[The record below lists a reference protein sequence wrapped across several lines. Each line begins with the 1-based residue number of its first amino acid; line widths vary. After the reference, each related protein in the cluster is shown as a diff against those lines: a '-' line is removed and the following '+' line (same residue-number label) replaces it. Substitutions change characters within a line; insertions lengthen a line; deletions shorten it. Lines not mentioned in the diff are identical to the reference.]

1 MTGKSD
7 LLSITHVFIQ
17 RIGIQERQRLL
28 LLILTQVLVN
38 LIDLIGIGLLG
49 LVGAITVAGIQS
61 QSTSPTILT
70 ILSTIGLE
78 NKSFQ
83 VQVSILAIVATSLLV
98 SRTFISLY
106 LSRRTFLY
114 FARKSI
120 LFSQSILQDTFRKGF
135 ESSRSTST
143 QGFIY
148 STTSGCDV
156 LMIGVFAQSTVLVSD
171 IALLIF
177 MGIGVFILQPATA
190 LVSII
195 IFGSA
200 GAYMHLVLN
209 KKSKLLGQSGA
220 AQAVINGRKVQEL
233 LGSFREIYAANKS
246 FEFITEI
253 GKTRKAS
260 TDNQAEIN
268 YLPIVNKYFLET
280 TLLLGALSVSAIEFV
295 LNDAET
301 AISGLAVF
309 LAAGSRIAPA
319 LLRVQQNLL
328 NIRNS
333 LGGAGP
339 TISKLLE
346 VDNFDFRKPQN
357 QKNLAALP
365 PQVRF
370 EAVSFTYQN
379 SKDQVISNVTFQV
392 GAGETFAIS
401 GPSGSGKTTLVD
413 LMLGLVSPQ
422 QGFIEINGVNP
433 RASIEDGLVTASYV
447 PQEVQLL
454 SASFM
459 ENIALGVP
467 TSEVDLAK
475 LSMAIEN
482 AQLGD
487 VVKSLS
493 EGVETKIGE
502 EGVLLSGGQKQ
513 RVGIARA
520 LYSNAKLIILDEPTT
535 HLDLVHKLK
544 LLKLLKNLCTTQQK
558 CILFSTHDIELAL
571 TLCDQILVM
580 TSQKV
585 VQGRPEDLIQNG
597 TIGDVFRDESIQ
609 FDPNTKTFNLVF

>member
-7 LLSITHVFIQ
+7 LLSITRVFIQ
-17 RIGIQERQRLL
+17 RIGIHEKQRLL

-61 QSTSPTILT
+61 QSTSPTIQT

-83 VQVSILAIVATSLLV
+83 MQVSILAIVATSLLV

-114 FARKSI
+114 FALKSI

-190 LVSII
+190 LVSMM

-233 LGSFREIYAANKS
+233 LGSFREIYTANKS

-253 GKTRKAS
+253 SKTRKAS

-280 TLLLGALSVSAIEFV
+280 TLLVGALSVSAIEFV

-357 QKNLAALP
+357 QKNLAASP

-379 SKDQVISNVTFQV
+379 SKDQVISNVTFKV

-422 QGFIEINGVNP
+422 QGFIEIDGVNP

-487 VVKSLS
+487 VVTSLS

-520 LYSNAKLIILDEPTT
+520 LYSDAKLIILDEPTSA
-535 HLDLVHKLK
+535 LDGETEGFIATAIESLRGSATVVVIAHRLNTLKNVDK
-544 LLKLLKNLCTTQQK
+544 LLYIVNGS
-558 CILFSTHDIELAL
+558 IAA
-571 TLCDQILVM
+571 
-580 TSQKV
+580 
-585 VQGRPEDLIQNG
+585 QGSFEEVRNKIPN
-597 TIGDVFRDESIQ
+597 
-609 FDPNTKTFNLVF
+609 FDYL

>member
-1 MTGKSD
+1 
-7 LLSITHVFIQ
+7 
-17 RIGIQERQRLL
+17 
-28 LLILTQVLVN
+28 
-38 LIDLIGIGLLG
+38 
-49 LVGAITVAGIQS
+49 
-61 QSTSPTILT
+61 
-70 ILSTIGLE
+70 
-78 NKSFQ
+78 
-83 VQVSILAIVATSLLV
+83 
-98 SRTFISLY
+98 
-106 LSRRTFLY
+106 
-114 FARKSI
+114 
-120 LFSQSILQDTFRKGF
+120 
-135 ESSRSTST
+135 
-143 QGFIY
+143 
-148 STTSGCDV
+148 
-156 LMIGVFAQSTVLVSD
+156 
-171 IALLIF
+171 

-520 LYSNAKLIILDEPTT
+520 LYSNAKLIILDEPTSA
-535 HLDLVHKLK
+535 LDGETEGFIATAIESLRGNATVVVIAHRLNTLKNVDK
-544 LLKLLKNLCTTQQK
+544 LLYIVNGS
-558 CILFSTHDIELAL
+558 IAA
-571 TLCDQILVM
+571 
-580 TSQKV
+580 
-585 VQGRPEDLIQNG
+585 QGTFEEVRNKIPN
-597 TIGDVFRDESIQ
+597 
-609 FDPNTKTFNLVF
+609 FDYL

>member
-1 MTGKSD
+1 MTEKSD
-7 LLSITHVFIQ
+7 LLSITRVFMQ

-61 QSTSPTILT
+61 QSTSPAILT

-83 VQVSILAIVATSLLV
+83 MQVSILAIVATSLLV

-120 LFSQSILQDTFRKGF
+120 FFSQSILKDTFRKGF

-177 MGIGVFILQPATA
+177 MGIGVCILQPATA
-190 LVSII
+190 LVSIM

-209 KKSKLLGQSGA
+209 KKSKFLGQSGA

-233 LGSFREIYAANKS
+233 LGSFREIYTANKS

-280 TLLLGALSVSAIEFV
+280 TLLVGALSVSAIEFV
-295 LNDAET
+295 LNDAVT

-357 QKNLAALP
+357 HKSLTALP
-365 PQVRF
+365 PEVRF

-379 SKDQVISNVTFQV
+379 SKDQVISNVTFKV

-520 LYSNAKLIILDEPTT
+520 LYSNAKLIILDEPTSA
-535 HLDLVHKLK
+535 LDGETEGFIATAIESLRGSATVVVIAHRLNTLKNVDK
-544 LLKLLKNLCTTQQK
+544 LLYIINGS
-558 CILFSTHDIELAL
+558 IAA
-571 TLCDQILVM
+571 
-580 TSQKV
+580 
-585 VQGRPEDLIQNG
+585 QGTFEEVRNKI
-597 TIGDVFRDESIQ
+597 
-609 FDPNTKTFNLVF
+609 PNFNYL

>member
-7 LLSITHVFIQ
+7 ILSIIRVFMQ
-17 RIGIQERQRLL
+17 RIGKRERRRLF

-38 LIDLIGIGLLG
+38 FIDLIGIGLLG

-61 QSTSPTILT
+61 QSTSPAILT
-70 ILSTIGLE
+70 MLNMIGLE

-83 VQVSILAIVATSLLV
+83 MQVSVLAIVATSLLI
-98 SRTFISLY
+98 SRTIISLY

-120 LFSQSILQDTFRKGF
+120 VFSESILQDTFQKGF
-135 ESSRSTST
+135 ERSRSIST

-209 KKSKLLGQSGA
+209 KKSKSLGQSGA

-233 LGSFREIYAANKS
+233 LGSFREIYAANRS

-253 GKTRKAS
+253 GKMRKVS

-280 TLLLGALSVSAIEFV
+280 TLLVGALSVSAIEFI
-295 LNDAET
+295 LKDAET
-301 AISGLAVF
+301 AVSALAVF

-333 LGGAGP
+333 LGGAAP

-346 VDNFDFRKPQN
+346 IVNFDFRKPQN
-357 QKNLAALP
+357 HKSLTELP
-365 PQVRF
+365 PEVRF
-370 EAVSFTYQN
+370 EAVSFSYQKSN
-379 SKDQVISNVTFQV
+379 DEVIRNVSFNV
-392 GAGETFAIS
+392 GAGQTFAIS

-413 LMLGLVSPQ
+413 LMLGLLSPQ
-422 QGFIEINGVNP
+422 HGYIEINGINP
-433 RASIEDGLVTASYV
+433 RTSIEDSLITVSYV

-454 SASFM
+454 SGSFM
-459 ENIALGVP
+459 ENVALGVP
-467 TSEVDLAK
+467 ITEVDLER
-475 LSMAIEN
+475 LSMAIEK
-482 AQLGD
+482 AQLSG

-493 EGVETKIGE
+493 EGIKTKIGE
-502 EGVLLSGGQKQ
+502 EGILLSGGQKQ

-520 LYSNAKLIILDEPTT
+520 LYSNAKLIILDEPTSA
-535 HLDLVHKLK
+535 LDGETEEFIASAIESLRGRATVVVIAHRLNTLKNVDK
-544 LLKLLKNLCTTQQK
+544 LLYIVNGSIAAQGTFDEVRSKIPNFDYLK
-558 CILFSTHDIELAL
+558 
-571 TLCDQILVM
+571 
-580 TSQKV
+580 
-585 VQGRPEDLIQNG
+585 
-597 TIGDVFRDESIQ
+597 
-609 FDPNTKTFNLVF
+609 

>member
-7 LLSITHVFIQ
+7 ILSIIRVFMQ
-17 RIGIQERQRLL
+17 RIGIRERRRLL
-28 LLILTQVLVN
+28 LLILIQVLVN
-38 LIDLIGIGLLG
+38 FIDLIGIGLLG

-61 QSTSPTILT
+61 QSASPTILT
-70 ILSTIGLE
+70 ILNTFGLE
-78 NKSFQ
+78 NESFQ
-83 VQVSILAIVATSLLV
+83 MQVSVLAVVATSLLV
-98 SRTFISLY
+98 SRTLISLY

-120 LFSQSILQDTFRKGF
+120 VFSQSILQDTFRKGF
-135 ESSRSTST
+135 ERSRSTST

-209 KKSKLLGQSGA
+209 KKSKSLGQSGA
-220 AQAVINGRKVQEL
+220 AQAVVNGRKVQEL
-233 LGSFREIYAANKS
+233 LGSFREIYAANRS

-253 GKTRKAS
+253 GKMRKVS

-280 TLLLGALSVSAIEFV
+280 TLLVGAFSVSAIEFV
-295 LNDAET
+295 LKDAET
-301 AISGLAVF
+301 AVSALAIF

-333 LGGAGP
+333 LGGAAP

-346 VDNFDFRKPQN
+346 IDNFDIRESQN
-357 QKNLAALP
+357 HETLTELP

-370 EAVSFTYQN
+370 EAVSFSYQN
-379 SKDQVISNVTFQV
+379 SNDQVIRNVSFNI
-392 GAGETFAIS
+392 GAGQTFAIS

-413 LMLGLVSPQ
+413 LMLGLLSPQ
-422 QGFIEINGVNP
+422 HGSIEINGINP
-433 RASIEDGLVTASYV
+433 RTSIEDSLITVSYV

-454 SASFM
+454 SGSFM
-459 ENIALGVP
+459 ENVALGVP
-467 TSEVDLAK
+467 ITEVDLER
-475 LSMAIEN
+475 LSMAIEK
-482 AQLGD
+482 AQLSG

-493 EGVETKIGE
+493 EGIKTKIGE
-502 EGVLLSGGQKQ
+502 EGILLSGGQKQ

-520 LYSNAKLIILDEPTT
+520 LYSNAKLIILDEPTSA
-535 HLDLVHKLK
+535 LDGETEEFIASAIESLRGGATVVVIAHRLNTLKNVDK
-544 LLKLLKNLCTTQQK
+544 LLYIVNGSIAAEGTFDEVRSKIPNFDYLK
-558 CILFSTHDIELAL
+558 
-571 TLCDQILVM
+571 
-580 TSQKV
+580 
-585 VQGRPEDLIQNG
+585 
-597 TIGDVFRDESIQ
+597 
-609 FDPNTKTFNLVF
+609 

>member
-7 LLSITHVFIQ
+7 LLSITRVFMQ

-61 QSTSPTILT
+61 QSTSPAILT

-83 VQVSILAIVATSLLV
+83 MQVSILAIVATSLLV

-120 LFSQSILQDTFRKGF
+120 FFSQSILKDTFRKGF

-177 MGIGVFILQPATA
+177 MGIGVCILQPATA
-190 LVSII
+190 LVSIM

-209 KKSKLLGQSGA
+209 KKSKFLGQSGA

-233 LGSFREIYAANKS
+233 LGSFREIYTANKS

-280 TLLLGALSVSAIEFV
+280 TLLVGALSVSAIEFV

-357 QKNLAALP
+357 QKSLTALP
-365 PQVRF
+365 PEVRF

-379 SKDQVISNVTFQV
+379 SKDQVISNVTFKV

-520 LYSNAKLIILDEPTT
+520 LYSNAKLIILDEPTSA
-535 HLDLVHKLK
+535 LDGETEGFIATAIESLRGSATVVVIAHRLNTLKNVDK
-544 LLKLLKNLCTTQQK
+544 LLYIINGS
-558 CILFSTHDIELAL
+558 IAA
-571 TLCDQILVM
+571 
-580 TSQKV
+580 
-585 VQGRPEDLIQNG
+585 QGTFEEVRNKI
-597 TIGDVFRDESIQ
+597 
-609 FDPNTKTFNLVF
+609 PNFNYL

>member
-1 MTGKSD
+1 M
-7 LLSITHVFIQ
+7 Q
-17 RIGIQERQRLL
+17 RIGIRERRRLL

-38 LIDLIGIGLLG
+38 FIDLIGIGLLG

-78 NKSFQ
+78 NISFQ
-83 VQVSILAIVATSLLV
+83 MQVSFLAIVATSLLI

-135 ESSRSTST
+135 ERSRSTST

-156 LMIGVFAQSTVLVSD
+156 LMIGVFAQSTVLISD

-190 LVSII
+190 LVSIM

-246 FEFITEI
+246 FEFIAEI

-280 TLLLGALSVSAIEFV
+280 TLLVGALSVSAIEFV

-357 QKNLAALP
+357 QKSLTALP
-365 PQVRF
+365 PEVRF

-379 SKDQVISNVTFQV
+379 SKDQVISNVTFKV

-422 QGFIEINGVNP
+422 QGYIEINGLNP

-467 TSEVDLAK
+467 ISEVDLAK

-520 LYSNAKLIILDEPTT
+520 LYSNAKLIILDEPTSA
-535 HLDLVHKLK
+535 LDGETEGFIATAIESLRGTATVVVIAHRLNTLKNVDK
-544 LLKLLKNLCTTQQK
+544 LLYIVNGS
-558 CILFSTHDIELAL
+558 IAA
-571 TLCDQILVM
+571 
-580 TSQKV
+580 
-585 VQGRPEDLIQNG
+585 QGTFEEVRNKIPN
-597 TIGDVFRDESIQ
+597 
-609 FDPNTKTFNLVF
+609 FDYL

>member
-1 MTGKSD
+1 M
-7 LLSITHVFIQ
+7 Q

-61 QSTSPTILT
+61 QSTSPAILT

-83 VQVSILAIVATSLLV
+83 MQVSILAIVATSLLV

-120 LFSQSILQDTFRKGF
+120 FFSQSILKDTFRKGF

-177 MGIGVFILQPATA
+177 MGIGVCILQPATA
-190 LVSII
+190 LVSIM

-209 KKSKLLGQSGA
+209 KKSKFLGQSGA

-233 LGSFREIYAANKS
+233 LGSFREIYTANKS

-280 TLLLGALSVSAIEFV
+280 TLLVGALSVSAIEFV

-357 QKNLAALP
+357 QKSLTALP
-365 PQVRF
+365 PEVRF

-379 SKDQVISNVTFQV
+379 SKDQVISNVTFKV

-520 LYSNAKLIILDEPTT
+520 LYSNAKLIILDEPTSA
-535 HLDLVHKLK
+535 LDGETEGFIATAIESLRGSATVVVIAHRLNTLKNVDK
-544 LLKLLKNLCTTQQK
+544 LLYIINGS
-558 CILFSTHDIELAL
+558 IAA
-571 TLCDQILVM
+571 
-580 TSQKV
+580 
-585 VQGRPEDLIQNG
+585 QGTFEEVRNKI
-597 TIGDVFRDESIQ
+597 
-609 FDPNTKTFNLVF
+609 PNFNYL

>member
-7 LLSITHVFIQ
+7 ILSIIRVFMQ
-17 RIGIQERQRLL
+17 RIGIRERRRLL

-38 LIDLIGIGLLG
+38 FIDLIGIGLLG

-78 NKSFQ
+78 NISFQ
-83 VQVSILAIVATSLLV
+83 MQVSFLAIVATSLLI

-135 ESSRSTST
+135 ERSRSTST

-156 LMIGVFAQSTVLVSD
+156 LMIGVFAQSTVLISD

-190 LVSII
+190 LVSIM

-246 FEFITEI
+246 FEFIAEI

-280 TLLLGALSVSAIEFV
+280 TLLVGALSVSAIEFV

-357 QKNLAALP
+357 QKSLTALP
-365 PQVRF
+365 PEVRF

-379 SKDQVISNVTFQV
+379 SKDQVISNVTFKV

-422 QGFIEINGVNP
+422 QGYIEINGLNP

-467 TSEVDLAK
+467 ISEVDLAK

-520 LYSNAKLIILDEPTT
+520 LYSNAKLIILDEPTSA
-535 HLDLVHKLK
+535 LDGETEGFIATAIESLRGTATVVVIAHRLNTLKNVDK
-544 LLKLLKNLCTTQQK
+544 LLYIVNGS
-558 CILFSTHDIELAL
+558 IAA
-571 TLCDQILVM
+571 
-580 TSQKV
+580 
-585 VQGRPEDLIQNG
+585 QGTFEEVRNKIPN
-597 TIGDVFRDESIQ
+597 
-609 FDPNTKTFNLVF
+609 FDYL